1 MALKAL
7 SPMRWL
13 CGLLLLVSAAN
24 ALKFDL
30 LAHPGGESLKKE
42 RCIRNFVGSDT
53 LVVVTSTVDGYKGD
67 GMLVNIHVRDAI
79 GNEYGRAK
87 DVAGESR
94 IVFTSHADAAF
105 DVCFENLFSGN
116 TKPRQNLRVVELDI
130 DIGAD
135 AKDWSAIQATEKL
148 KPVEA
153 ELRRIEELTGEVVRE
168 MEYLRSREQKL
179 RDTNESTNNRVKWF
193 GVGTTWLLV
202 ILWAWQI
209 MYLRAYFR
217 SKHLI

>member
-30 LAHPGGESLKKE
+30 LAHPGGENLKKE
-42 RCIRNFVGSDT
+42 RCIRNFVGADT

-153 ELRRIEELTGEVVRE
+153 ELRRIEELTSEVVRE

>member
-1 MALKAL
+1 M
-7 SPMRWL
+7 
-13 CGLLLLVSAAN
+13 
-24 ALKFDL
+24 
-30 LAHPGGESLKKE
+30 
-42 RCIRNFVGSDT
+42 GSDT

-67 GMLVNIHVRDAI
+67 GMVVNIHVRDAI

-153 ELRRIEELTGEVVRE
+153 ELRRIEELTGEIVRE
-168 MEYLRSREQKL
+168 MEFLRAREQKL

>member
-13 CGLLLLVSAAN
+13 CGLLLLVSAAH

-116 TKPRQNLRVVELDI
+116 TKPKQHLRVVELDI

-168 MEYLRSREQKL
+168 MEYLRAREQTL